1 MVIYFFALG
10 FVCFALSI
18 VVPVICKMRLD
29 AKFPARALLA
39 IVIAVLDVYL
49 RRYKALF
56 ALSANVCEGIMLC
69 CKRMS
74 KRSLLPLLCI
84 GRLLADYAMSCY
96 SCAFVLAFTI
106 LCCILFD
113 KHLRRTLSIKSIID
127 MI

>member
-18 VVPVICKMRLD
+18 VVPGLCHMRLD
-29 AKFPARALLA
+29 AKLPARALLA
-39 IVIAVLDVYL
+39 TVIAVLDVYL

-56 ALSANVCEGIMLC
+56 ALSANVCEGTMLC
-69 CKRMS
+69 WKRMA
-74 KRSLLPLLCI
+74 KRSLLPLLCS

-96 SCAFVLAFTI
+96 SCAFFLAFTI
-106 LCCILFD
+106 LYCIVFD
-113 KHLRRTLSIKSIID
+113 KHLRCTLSIKSIID